1 MEYPFF
7 NKRLNFLS
15 ILLARLV
22 AGLGLFF
29 FGLFFL
35 RVKKTLTTLNIY
47 NYTRFFQM

>member
-29 FGLFFL
+29 FGLFL
-35 RVKKTLTTLNIY
+35 RVKKTFTTLNIY